1 MSDHDSGYDEFG
13 LPEETGF
20 TDNALAIDPDGCGC
34 MDCLRN
40 DAIHVSDT
48 AKMQRL
54 AKAAAAGRVVIN
66 RSYGPL
72 VLVMSFTGEPR
83 FVEVRDAHAILGIY
97 AA

>member
-13 LPEETGF
+13 LPKETGF

-40 DAIHVSDT
+40 DAIHVSDS
-48 AKMQRL
+48 ALMARL
-54 AKAAAAGRVVIN
+54 ARAAAAGRVVIN

-72 VLVMSFTGEPR
+72 ALVVPLEGEPK
-83 FVEVRDAHAILGIY
+83 FVELREAHIIVGVY
-97 AA
+97 DS